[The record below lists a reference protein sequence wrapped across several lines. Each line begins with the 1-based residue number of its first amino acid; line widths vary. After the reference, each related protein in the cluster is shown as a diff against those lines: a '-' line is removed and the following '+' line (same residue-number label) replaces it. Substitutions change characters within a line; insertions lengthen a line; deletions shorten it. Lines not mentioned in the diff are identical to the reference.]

1 MLHQL
6 RKGNT
11 RGAFSLDKDL
21 LSVFAARMFLSKHS
35 LRNLKLTQ
43 VREYMA
49 SSSCRE
55 HEIMNTMLLDDFL
68 TEHKKVEQ
76 QEATITELKKELR
89 ADAARQREADRGAY
103 CGLTESERAA

>member
-11 RGAFSLDKDL
+11 RGAFSLDKDSL
-21 LSVFAARMFLSKHS
+21 PVFAARMFVSKH
-35 LRNLKLTQ
+35 NLLNLNLTV

-55 HEIMNTMLLDDFL
+55 HEMVNTMLRNGFFK
-68 TEHKKVEQ
+68 EHKKVEQ
-76 QEATITELKKELR
+76 QNATITELKKELLGVSGSKLRRLLR
-89 ADAARQREADRGAY
+89 AYR
-103 CGLTESERAA
+103 